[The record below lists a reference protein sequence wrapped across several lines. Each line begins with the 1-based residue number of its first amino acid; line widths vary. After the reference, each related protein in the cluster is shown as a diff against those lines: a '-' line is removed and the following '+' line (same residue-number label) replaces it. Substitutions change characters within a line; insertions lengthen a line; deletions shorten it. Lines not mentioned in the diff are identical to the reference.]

1 MRQSVYCLTR
11 GNTTIA
17 RGIIT
22 VMELVSFGKELLHE
36 AAEVAASYRVGQSA
50 LRFVDKALWT
60 VEKSARWAVP
70 PPLEQ
75 DERQPELIRPLP
87 WVFFLMLL
95 VALRVIRESISLINL
110 VLGKPPLR
118 SADVVIYIQ
127 GKRRYLRTLKYQGSR
142 MMRARSEPKSW
153 RSGIYS
159 LFEFTMCFRN
169 SHCPN
174 NNSQSSGDE
183 LVMVSRNEPS
193 MERLLE
199 KMVQVE
205 ADTDDASETEDYCS
219 IVSAA
224 NTRSDAEMTEA
235 TLDKSFEDSREEI
248 VTSTPEKRDSSPV
261 HGDVSG
267 IENARLE
274 SVRDFGRHERNGPN
288 PAHKIANGR
297 PAHASPSRERIAGG
311 DLIY

>member
-1 MRQSVYCLTR
+1 
-11 GNTTIA
+11 
-17 RGIIT
+17 
-22 VMELVSFGKELLHE
+22 MELVSFIKELLHE

-50 LRFVDKALWT
+50 LRYVDKALWT

-118 SADVVIYIQ
+118 SADVVIFIQ

-142 MMRARSEPKSW
+142 MMRARSETASW

-159 LFEFTMCFRN
+159 LIEFTMCFRN

-174 NNSQSSGDE
+174 DNSQSSGDE
-183 LVMVSRNEPS
+183 LVMVSRNERS

-205 ADTDDASETEDYCS
+205 ADTDDSGTAYKP
-219 IVSAA
+219 VA
-224 NTRSDAEMTEA
+224 NTRSDAETTDE
-235 TLDKSFEDSREEI
+235 SFEDSREEI
-248 VTSTPEKRDSSPV
+248 VTSTPEKRDSAQG
-261 HGDVSG
+261 H
-267 IENARLE
+267 
-274 SVRDFGRHERNGPN
+274 RDACEQHERNGAN
-288 PAHKIANGR
+288 PAPKTANGR
-297 PAHASPSRERIAGG
+297 SAHSQERILGG
-311 DLIY
+311 EAIC

>member
-1 MRQSVYCLTR
+1 
-11 GNTTIA
+11 
-17 RGIIT
+17 
-22 VMELVSFGKELLHE
+22 MELVSFVKELLHE

-50 LRFVDKALWT
+50 LRHVDKALWT

-110 VLGKPPLR
+110 ALGKPPLR
-118 SADVVIYIQ
+118 SADVVIFIQ

-174 NNSQSSGDE
+174 DNSQSSGDE

-205 ADTDDASETEDYCS
+205 ADTDDSGEPTRQS
-219 IVSAA
+219 MRLA
-224 NTRSDAEMTEA
+224 NARSDAETTEA
-235 TLDKSFEDSREEI
+235 ALESFEDSREEI
-248 VTSTPEKRDSSPV
+248 VTSTPEKRDSAPGA
-261 HGDVSG
+261 GDVSA
-267 IENARLE
+267 IDDARLE
-274 SVRDFGRHERNGPN
+274 AVLDLVRRERNDPN
-288 PAHKIANGR
+288 PASKIVNIKHFSERQIRALVAL
-297 PAHASPSRERIAGG
+297 PREDRRR
-311 DLIY
+311 

>member
-1 MRQSVYCLTR
+1 
-11 GNTTIA
+11 
-17 RGIIT
+17 
-22 VMELVSFGKELLHE
+22 MELVSFVKELLHE

-50 LRFVDKALWT
+50 LRHVDKALWT

-110 VLGKPPLR
+110 ALGKPPLR
-118 SADVVIYIQ
+118 SADVVIFIQ

-174 NNSQSSGDE
+174 DNSQSSGDE

-205 ADTDDASETEDYCS
+205 ADTDDSGEPTRQS
-219 IVSAA
+219 MRLA
-224 NTRSDAEMTEA
+224 NARSDAETTEA
-235 TLDKSFEDSREEI
+235 ALESFEDSREEI
-248 VTSTPEKRDSSPV
+248 VTSTPEKRDSAPGA
-261 HGDVSG
+261 GDVSA
-267 IENARLE
+267 IDDARLE
-274 SVRDFGRHERNGPN
+274 AVLDLVRRERNDPN
-288 PAHKIANGR
+288 PASKIANGR
-297 PAHASPSRERIAGG
+297 SAPSSPSRERIAGG
-311 DLIY
+311 EPIY

>member
-1 MRQSVYCLTR
+1 
-11 GNTTIA
+11 
-17 RGIIT
+17 
-22 VMELVSFGKELLHE
+22 MELVSFIKELLHE

-50 LRFVDKALWT
+50 LRYVDKALWT

-118 SADVVIYIQ
+118 SADVVIFIQ

-142 MMRARSEPKSW
+142 MMRARSETASW

-159 LFEFTMCFRN
+159 LIEFTMCFRN

-174 NNSQSSGDE
+174 DNSQSSGDE
-183 LVMVSRNEPS
+183 LVV
-193 MERLLE
+193 
-199 KMVQVE
+199 
-205 ADTDDASETEDYCS
+205 
-219 IVSAA
+219 A
-224 NTRSDAEMTEA
+224 NTRSDAETTDE
-235 TLDKSFEDSREEI
+235 SFEDSREEI
-248 VTSTPEKRDSSPV
+248 VTSTPEKRDSAQG
-261 HGDVSG
+261 H
-267 IENARLE
+267 
-274 SVRDFGRHERNGPN
+274 RDACEQHERNGAN
-288 PAHKIANGR
+288 PAPKTGSLEAKRSVDGR
-297 PAHASPSRERIAGG
+297 RLQFVGTTIPQTSLITLVVSCAQYSGEPGLASI
-311 DLIY
+311 